1 MTERC
6 EKRRRRDLVTE
17 VASLLGGHE
26 PAEVEK
32 MAKAA
37 LALIRAEREI
47 MQNTQSSETMS
58 GVVDYADERR
68 LREQLLERIR
78 QLAQRLE
85 QKGLAEGHR
94 ARGETLA
101 DGGVGGEGP

>member
-1 MTERC
+1 M
-6 EKRRRRDLVTE
+6 
-17 VASLLGGHE
+17 ASLLGGHE

-37 LALIRAEREI
+37 LSLIRAEREI
-47 MQNTQSSETMS
+47 MQNTQSNDTMS

-94 ARGETLA
+94 AGGPPPA
-101 DGGVGGEGP
+101 DGGVGGKRP